1 MKAMMKLLWVIV
13 AVALV
18 APTTTWDLQTLLDD
32 SNSRARASDAFRLS
46 AHRADGESKKWQ
58 QVTPSPPL
66 QYELCPGD
74 TRTLQYDVHLPP
86 APIQADILFAFDTTG
101 SMNNVIE
108 TAQERAVEIMS
119 NLGTLISDIR
129 FGVIDFRDYPYDPY
143 GQSTDWP
150 YRLRQPLTRHAPY
163 VQMKIEEL
171 EGEGGVDG
179 PEAYTRVLYEAYA
192 DEHIGWRPEARRFII
207 VFGDSVPHDD
217 DLNAG
222 IPAPQPHLEYEI
234 WRTGYPP
241 AYVDPGRDA
250 AGGTADD
257 LDFQPVLSALRT
269 NSITLLFIVSDARFE
284 GISADDL
291 LVYWQTWAAM
301 TGSGGDARVLEDLG
315 DLPATIQSLVMAAV
329 RHLDR
334 LTVNVAPS
342 WFEEWVTIVPTAY
355 EDVDIPA
362 DGLNRHFEVNIAV
375 PLGVPADHY
384 MFDLIVEAD
393 GTVYQRQ
400 RVEITVPN
408 TCFATPTPT
417 WAPLPPPKPRRILYI
432 PFVAHDY
439 VDWRHP

>member
-1 MKAMMKLLWVIV
+1 MKETMKLLWVIV
-13 AVALV
+13 TIALV
-18 APTTTWDLQTLLDD
+18 APTTTLDLQTLLDD
-32 SNSRARASDAFRLS
+32 SSSGARAGNALDPPSRLPRGGS
-46 AHRADGESKKWQ
+46 RRWLQ
-58 QVTPSPPL
+58 MTPPPPL

-74 TRTLQYDVHLPP
+74 IRTTRFEVHLPS

-119 NLGTLISDIR
+119 NLQALVSDVR

-143 GQSTDWP
+143 GQSVDWP
-150 YRLRQPLTRHAPY
+150 YRLRQPLTDHAPY

-179 PEAYTRVLYEAYA
+179 PEAYARVFYEAYA

-222 IPAPQPHLEYEI
+222 IPAPQPHLEYEM

-241 AYVDPGRDA
+241 AYIDPGRDA
-250 AGGTADD
+250 EGGTADD
-257 LDFQPVLSALRT
+257 LDFQPVLGALRDH
-269 NSITLLFIVSDARFE
+269 SITLLFIVSDARLE
-284 GISADDL
+284 GLRADDL

-301 TGSGGDARVLEDLG
+301 TGSGGDARVLEDLD
-315 DLPATIQSLVMAAV
+315 DLPATIQSLVTAAV

-334 LTVNVAPS
+334 LTVSVAPS
-342 WFEEWVTIVPTAY
+342 WFEEWVTIVPSAY
-355 EDVDIPA
+355 EDVNIPA
-362 DGLNRHFEVNIAV
+362 DGLYRDFEVIITV
-375 PLGVPADHY
+375 PPSVPADHY
-384 MFDLIVEAD
+384 IFDLIVEAD

-400 RVEITVPN
+400 RVEITVP
-408 TCFATPTPT
+408 TRCFATPTPT
-417 WAPLPPPKPRRILYI
+417 WVPLPRPKPRWMLFI
-432 PFVAHDY
+432 PFIAN
-439 VDWRHP
+439 